1 MPDDSFADFMARL
14 RAGDPDAATRVF
26 DRFARRLIELARARL
41 DARLR
46 RKVDPEDVLQSAL
59 KSFFVRQADRPYE
72 LTNWDG
78 LWGLLACITARKCGR
93 HLEHFRAA
101 RRDVGREADP
111 RPASDASGTDWEALA
126 RDPTPFEGAALAE
139 TVEELHRGLTE
150 RDRQILALSLHGYAV
165 PEVSAEVGCTE
176 RTVYRVLGHIR
187 ERLEALRDGPE
198 KTS

>member
-1 MPDDSFADFMARL
+1 VPDDSFTDIMARL
-14 RAGDPDAATRVF
+14 QAGDPDAAARVF

-46 RKVDPEDVLQSAL
+46 RKVDPEDVLQSAF
-59 KSFFVRQADRPYE
+59 KSFFLRQADRPYD
-72 LTNWDG
+72 LTGWDG

-93 HLEHFRAA
+93 QMEHFRAA

-111 RPASDASGTDWEALA
+111 QPASGDSGPGWEAPDT
-126 RDPTPFEGAALAE
+126 DPSPSEAAALAE

-150 RDRQILALSLHGYAV
+150 RDRHILALSLQGYGV

-187 ERLEALRDGPE
+187 ERLEAQRDAQ
-198 KTS
+198 K